1 MGWNSSEGIL
11 DERVSSIEKLGT
23 ITNVHVTPLRNGKY
37 VLKFLGNGNAF
48 SGFPYVMGTQEYNSK
63 DEAIQARLDY
73 LQERSKEK
81 MKDYDIFFKGTYFGT
96 AKNMPANAE
105 VALEAILADVNEL
118 DFYVRDND
126 NFHIEEVV
134 FMLDDC
140 QTAFMK
146 AYSRHVAKVDDEEI
160 IEYFRTGK
168 RTYNTDHI
176 EDSWHLWLN
185 AIEWGRCNEEI

>member
-1 MGWNSSEGIL
+1 
-11 DERVSSIEKLGT
+11 
-23 ITNVHVTPLRNGKY
+23 
-37 VLKFLGNGNAF
+37 
-48 SGFPYVMGTQEYNSK
+48 
-63 DEAIQARLDY
+63 
-73 LQERSKEK
+73 

-96 AKNMPANAE
+96 AKNMPDNAE

-134 FMLDDC
+134 FELDDC
-140 QTAFMK
+140 QTAFIK
-146 AYSRHVAKVDDEEI
+146 AYRSHVAKVEDEEI

-176 EDSWHLWLN
+176 EDNWLIWQK
-185 AIEWGRCNEEI
+185 AIRWAGCNEEI